1 MIVLTVLSY
10 SGVHAEGL
18 SARFDELGGTI
29 GRADNNQLV
38 LPDPERSISRLHAKV
53 VFRGGQYAIVDNGS
67 NPIGVN
73 GAAVPPG
80 REQIIRPGDQ
90 VQIGS
95 YLLTVSAA
103 APASAPASPF
113 ADLFG
118 DGAQGLA
125 GPVSAPPPA
134 SAWASPPMVAA
145 RVSTARA
152 PAGYGAAAA
161 SAAMPPM
168 RAAGSPAPAPASWG
182 AAWPA
187 PAAASS
193 PAYAA
198 AAPAAPAAAGPAAS
212 LLADDWDFLAPDPKA
227 GAAAAPGFPSAAAG
241 GGGGLGLAMGPGTV
255 DSLDDLFGLSK
266 TPAGGDPLGA
276 APAQALLMQPNM
288 ATHADPLQA
297 LSRPAQDLGA
307 SWADHGSELNTPM
320 LLPKPVAAVPAPAPL
335 IGTGTSASGPPSGAI
350 FSWDDPPRD
359 GRVVT
364 LPGMARGRA
373 PARQPG
379 APAGPVAPPP
389 PAGQDAQRGPLDD
402 PMFGALFDPPVNP
415 VSSARPDPLIDP
427 MADSRAGTGDPAG
440 QDRAGATLPATPAA
454 RVPPPAPAY
463 RAPAAPTALPSPA
476 AAAPPRPA
484 GPDTDPA
491 LLAALSQGLG
501 VPGLRLDALTPELL
515 LLIGQLLRESTRGA
529 VELLVARAALK
540 REMRAEMTMIVA
552 RENNPLKFSP
562 SVEVALQHLLAPTS
576 PGFMPAASA
585 VRDAFDDL
593 RAHQL
598 GVMAGMKAA
607 LDGVLQRFDPQQLEA
622 KLSTRS
628 AIDSLLPATRKARLW
643 ESFQQ
648 LFSQLSSEAQDDF
661 DELFGKAF
669 LRAYEAQLDRL
680 QAEPG
685 PR

>member
-10 SGVHAEGL
+10 SGLAAEGL
-18 SARFDELGGTI
+18 SARFDEMGGTI

-53 VFRGGQYAIVDNGS
+53 VFRAGQYAIVDNGS

-73 GAAVPPG
+73 GSAVPAG
-80 REQIIRPGDQ
+80 REQIIQPGDQ

-95 YLLTVSAA
+95 YLLTVTAA
-103 APASAPASPF
+103 APAGAPASPF

-118 DGAQGLA
+118 DGAPGLA
-125 GPVSAPPPA
+125 GPLSPA
-134 SAWASPPMVAA
+134 A
-145 RVSTARA
+145 A
-152 PAGYGAAAA
+152 PAGYGAAA
-161 SAAMPPM
+161 MPPM
-168 RAAGSPAPAPASWG
+168 RAASAWTPASTPAPTPAPAPAPASWG

-187 PAAASS
+187 PTAAAPS
-193 PAYAA
+193 PYAA
-198 AAPAAPAAAGPAAS
+198 AAPQAAAAAGPAAS
-212 LLADDWDFLAPDPKA
+212 LLAEDWDFLAADPKA
-227 GAAAAPGFPSAAAG
+227 GARAAPGLPTAAPG
-241 GGGGLGLAMGPGTV
+241 TSGGLGLAMGPGAV

-276 APAQALLMQPNM
+276 APVHALLMQPNM
-288 ATHADPLQA
+288 AAHADPLQA
-297 LSRPAQDLGA
+297 LGRTAADIGA
-307 SWADHGSELNTPM
+307 SWADHGSELHSPM
-320 LLPKPVAAVPAPAPL
+320 PLPRPVGAMPASPAPPAAPL
-335 IGTGTSASGPPSGAI
+335 GRDAAATGLPSGAI

-364 LPGMARGRA
+364 LPGLARATA
-373 PARQPG
+373 PAR
-379 APAGPVAPPP
+379 
-389 PAGQDAQRGPLDD
+389 PAGQDAPPGPQDD
-402 PMFGALFDPPVNP
+402 PLFGALFDPPVNP

-427 MADSRAGTGDPAG
+427 MADLL
-440 QDRAGATLPATPAA
+440 AGAGRPAA
-454 RVPPPAPAY
+454 SSMAAAAPAM
-463 RAPAAPTALPSPA
+463 PSLGPTAAPRSASPVPSPA
-476 AAAPPRPA
+476 A
-484 GPDTDPA
+484 DPA
-491 LLAALSQGLG
+491 LLAALSQGLD
-501 VPGLRLDALTPELL
+501 VPGLRLDALTPELM

-529 VELLVARAALK
+529 VELLLARAALK
-540 REMRAEMTMIVA
+540 REMRAAMTMIVA

-576 PGFMPAASA
+576 PGFMPAAAA

-628 AIDSLLPATRKARLW
+628 AIASILPATRKARLW